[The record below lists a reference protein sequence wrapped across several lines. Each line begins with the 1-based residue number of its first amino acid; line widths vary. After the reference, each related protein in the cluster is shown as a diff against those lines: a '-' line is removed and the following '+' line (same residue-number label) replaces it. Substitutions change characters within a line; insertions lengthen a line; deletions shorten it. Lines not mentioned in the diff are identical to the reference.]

1 MKNPGFVTHHTG
13 TSYYFY
19 YLNGLFDVFQFFYII
34 FDKGRAERIT
44 TFEIPWI
51 YCSIIMFSVSSLF
64 YNNAKYLICFFL
76 TTAKHRGD
84 VFVELC
90 SVVCVC
96 SNYLLIVIYVNIE
109 L

>member
-1 MKNPGFVTHHTG
+1 
-13 TSYYFY
+13 
-19 YLNGLFDVFQFFYII
+19 
-34 FDKGRAERIT
+34 
-44 TFEIPWI
+44 
-51 YCSIIMFSVSSLF
+51 MFSVSSLF